1 LAKINS
7 VLKDINVKSVK
18 TGMLYDADT
27 IRVVARALK
36 AHYRDALPPIVC
48 DPVCV
53 STSGHML
60 LQPRAIAVM
69 AQELIPLTTLI
80 TPNKHEAEI
89 LLSQGAPAA
98 NIANLEDMISASR
111 QLLFWG
117 SHAVLLK
124 GGHIT
129 VAESDIS
136 HVVSR
141 YPDISIQRQGL
152 PHENVEILKSH
163 GSLLP
168 CDRLVVDVLNE
179 SLGQVTLFVR
189 PWLESKNTHGTGC
202 TLSSALACGLA
213 CGLNRKRQV

>member
-1 LAKINS
+1 
-7 VLKDINVKSVK
+7 VLKDITVKSIK

-27 IRVVARALK
+27 IGTIVGALK

-53 STSGHML
+53 STSGHTL
-60 LQPRAIAVM
+60 VQPQAIAVM
-69 AQELIPLTTLI
+69 IQELIPLATLI

-89 LLSQGAPAA
+89 LLSQEAPAA
-98 NIANLEDMISASR
+98 KIENLEDMISASSR
-111 QLLFWG
+111 LLDCG

-124 GGHIT
+124 GGHVT

-141 YPDISIQRQGL
+141 YPDILIQRQGL

-168 CDRLVVDVLNE
+168 CDRLVVDVL
-179 SLGQVTLFVR
+179 SQRGGQVSLFVR

-213 CGLNRKRQV
+213 CGLNRKRPV